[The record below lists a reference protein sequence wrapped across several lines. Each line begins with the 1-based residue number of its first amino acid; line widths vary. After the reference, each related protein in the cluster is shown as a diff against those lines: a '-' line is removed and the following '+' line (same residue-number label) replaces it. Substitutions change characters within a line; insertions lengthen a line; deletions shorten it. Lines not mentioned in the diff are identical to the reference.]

1 MASDHCCNDEAF
13 ICVYILIFRQGNS
26 SVEGLGFGD
35 VSYQEYLT
43 CFVCKNVSGRR
54 IKSLPVAR
62 RSSKSKLHN
71 NSTKSLRNF
80 CNSLGKLSLFLE
92 PSAVYEA
99 LCN

>member
-43 CFVCKNVSGRR
+43 CFNFKNFSN
-54 IKSLPVAR
+54 LFQPNYTQ
-62 RSSKSKLHN
+62 RSVN
-71 NSTKSLRNF
+71 
-80 CNSLGKLSLFLE
+80 
-92 PSAVYEA
+92 
-99 LCN
+99 